1 MLNTNIVSTATCV
14 ATAEQEVK
22 RDDHDYTLGET
33 TKEECHEVMLEATG
47 NMLLICIPIQ
57 NSHVN
62 RVVLIKKEIY
72 KQTGFL
78 METQKLSFRNKP
90 CWLIP
95 PYNQPFRFPGPFQ
108 WTCSSCSFDYDID
121 DGSINSKTMKWI
133 EYEGTRKYIYVPSIF
148 EKLEFSN
155 KKKLDDLIATF
166 MIRMTV
172 SQLFDLNPDMV
183 RASKMNPKLWDIKI
197 VKTDQDKEDIAKE
210 NVKAKSHIFSILY
223 L

>member
-1 MLNTNIVSTATCV
+1 MKSVPTATCV
-14 ATAEQEVK
+14 ASNEQEVK
-22 RDDHDYTLGET
+22 SYDPNHTLGET

-47 NMLLICIPIQ
+47 NILLICIAIQ
-57 NSHVN
+57 NSHVR

-72 KQTGFL
+72 KQTGIL

-90 CWLIP
+90 VWLIP
-95 PYNQPFRFPGPFQ
+95 PYNHPFRFPSPFQ

-133 EYEGTRKYIYVPSIF
+133 DYEGTRKYIYVPSIF

-155 KKKLDDLIATF
+155 KKKLGDLISTF

-183 RASKMNPKLWDIKI
+183 RASKINPKLWDIKI
-197 VKTDQDKEDIAKE
+197 VKTDQDNEDIVKE
-210 NVKAKSHIFSILY
+210 NEKAKSHIFSILY

>member
-1 MLNTNIVSTATCV
+1 MLNMNNVPTATYV
-14 ATAEQEVK
+14 ATNEQDVK
-22 RDDHDYTLGET
+22 SYVLNYTLGET
-33 TKEECHEVMLEATG
+33 TEEECHEVMLEATG
-47 NMLLICIPIQ
+47 NMLLICIAIQ

-78 METQKLSFRNKP
+78 METQKLSFRKKP

-95 PYNQPFRFPGPFQ
+95 PYNQPFRFPGPCQ

-133 EYEGTRKYIYVPSIF
+133 DYDGTRKYIYVPSIF

-155 KKKLDDLIATF
+155 KKKLDDLISTF

-172 SQLFDLNPDMV
+172 SKLFDLNPDMV
-183 RASKMNPKLWDIKI
+183 KVSEINPKLWDIKI
-197 VKTDQDKEDIAKE
+197 VQTDQDKEDIVKE
-210 NVKAKSHIFSILY
+210 NEKAKSHIFNILY